1 MPVSTGCGCSPSGAG
16 ALGSTSR
23 HPRLLR
29 RPSEPERSGA
39 ARGGAAVTQRLEGL
53 RVAILTV
60 SDRVAQGSREDAG
73 GDALQ
78 ELLLA
83 AGAAVAAREVVPDE
97 RAAIVAA
104 LQGMAGRADVV
115 LTTGGTGLGPRDV
128 TPEATREVMDRE
140 APGIAEALR
149 HASLAITPFAML
161 SRATAGLAGRTLVVN
176 LPGNPKAVREEW
188 EVLAPVLG
196 HAVATARGPVSDAS
210 HEAPAG

>member
-1 MPVSTGCGCSPSGAG
+1 
-16 ALGSTSR
+16 
-23 HPRLLR
+23 
-29 RPSEPERSGA
+29 
-39 ARGGAAVTQRLEGL
+39 VTQRLEGL
-53 RVAILTV
+53 RVAVLTV
-60 SDRVAQGSREDAG
+60 SDRVARGSREDAG

-104 LQGMAGRADVV
+104 LQGMAGQADVV

-149 HASLAITPFAML
+149 HASMAVTPFAML
-161 SRATAGLAGRTLVVN
+161 SRATAGLAGRTLLVN

-210 HEAPAG
+210 HAAGHGHAPSG